1 MRFLAKANV
10 AAAFLGL
17 SSPPFQC
24 YSQQHS
30 RATRYINTN
39 FICPR
44 FNRMIEGGR
53 SFAVTTCQLWNSLSR
68 ELRNSASTESFT
80 NNYRNNLFIIQ
91 QKLHHVIV

>member
-1 MRFLAKANV
+1 MRFLAKANI
-10 AAAFLGL
+10 AAAFLRL

-44 FNRMIEGGR
+44 FNRMIRGGR
-53 SFAVTTCQLWNSLSR
+53 SFAVTTFQLWNSLSR
-68 ELRNSASTESFT
+68 EVRNSASTESFT
-80 NNYRNNLFIIQ
+80 TNNRNNLFMIQ
-91 QKLHHVIV
+91 QKLNHFIV

>member
-10 AAAFLGL
+10 AAAFLRL

-53 SFAVTTCQLWNSLSR
+53 SFIHYLSTLEQLKSGTQEFCINR
-68 ELRNSASTESFT
+68 IFHE
-80 NNYRNNLFIIQ
+80 
-91 QKLHHVIV
+91 